1 MTGIYARNFANNF
14 EISYDTRFF
23 ARPQGVKINLKPS
36 TASIVLKKSSKEI
49 QFPA

>member
-1 MTGIYARNFANNF
+1 MTGIYATNFATNF
-14 EISYDTRFF
+14 EIVLDPNIETGS
-23 ARPQGVKINLKPS
+23 GLKINLKPT